1 MMSISKIL
9 VFGNGFVASLLRES
23 QTGYDLKVSSVD
35 VRDESALRVAFQ
47 EHAPDAVINTAAK
60 TNIDWCE
67 NNKQHTFEVNT
78 LGADRVAKLCA
89 EHSVYLVQLSSGCLQ
104 ESRGPED
111 VKSED
116 DPINPLCF
124 YAWTKAWAEQLI
136 QDRVSREG
144 LRALIIRPRLLVSAR
159 LSNRNSLLKLLTYSR
174 FVDISQSATIAE
186 DMIEVIEAL
195 IARRATGVYNVANP
209 GLISPW
215 DIAQMLRET
224 LDPDFEPAKIQLEEL
239 NAFTQVRR
247 IRSVLSVD
255 RLRQSEIVLR
265 DIRVGVNSILGELR
279 DKSSSQEWDSVLALT
294 HRETKAKLLPVASS
308 A

>member
-1 MMSISKIL
+1 MPISRIL
-9 VFGNGFVASLLRES
+9 VFGNGFVASLMRES
-23 QTGYDLKVSSVD
+23 HTGDELKVSHVD
-35 VRDESALRVAFQ
+35 VRDESALRVAFE

-67 NNKQHTFEVNT
+67 SNKQHCFEVNT

-89 EHSVYLVQLSSGCLQ
+89 ERSVYFVQLSSGCLQ
-104 ESRGPED
+104 ESRGPD
-111 VKSED
+111 DAKRED
-116 DPINPLCF
+116 DPIDPLCF

-186 DMIEVIEAL
+186 DMIEVILEL

-224 LDPDFEPAKIQLEEL
+224 LDPHFEATKIQLEEL
-239 NAFTQVRR
+239 NTMTQVRR

-255 RLRQSEIVLR
+255 RLRQSDIVLR
-265 DIRVGVNSILGELR
+265 DIRVGVSSILNELR
-279 DKSSSQEWDSVLALT
+279 DKSRSQEWNSVLALT
-294 HRETKAKLLPVASS
+294 HRETKAKLLPVTSS

>member
-1 MMSISKIL
+1 
-9 VFGNGFVASLLRES
+9 
-23 QTGYDLKVSSVD
+23 
-35 VRDESALRVAFQ
+35 
-47 EHAPDAVINTAAK
+47 
-60 TNIDWCE
+60 
-67 NNKQHTFEVNT
+67 

-111 VKSED
+111 VKRED

-136 QDRVSREG
+136 QDRVGREG

-186 DMIEVIEAL
+186 DMIEVIDEL

-239 NAFTQVRR
+239 NTFTQVRR

-255 RLRQSEIVLR
+255 RLLKSEIVLR
-265 DIRVGVNSILGELR
+265 DIRVGVRCILRELR
-279 DKSSSQEWDSVLALT
+279 DKCSSQEWNSVLALT
-294 HRETKAKLLPVASS
+294 YRETKAKLLPIASS